1 MRPRLPPLNALK
13 AFEAA
18 ARHTSFRRAA
28 EELNVTHS
36 AVSHQIK
43 ALEEQFGVP
52 LFERSQR
59 RVSLTEAGEV
69 YYPIL
74 RDAFDRIARGAELVR
89 TVESPNVLTVQ
100 VYVSMALRWLIP
112 RLHRFEARH
121 PDINVRLSTSC
132 LQWEFDRGNVDVG
145 IIIAADREPGLHYT
159 ELFRSEAFP
168 VCAPRFMEGAQA
180 LSEPSDLMHVP
191 LLHVYT
197 VPNDW
202 RRWLQAAGVEAEVG
216 TKGPSFDSF
225 VLALEAAI
233 AGQGVALSNMMFV
246 HHDLETG
253 RLVKPFDIGIPQEGE
268 WFLACVEGSEDHA
281 KISVF
286 RDWLVEEIKA
296 DPDVGGE

>member
-1 MRPRLPPLNALK
+1 MRPRLPPLNALEV
-13 AFEAA
+13 FEAA
-18 ARHTSFRRAA
+18 ARHMSFRRAA

-36 AVSHQIK
+36 AVSHQVK

-52 LFERSQR
+52 LFERASR

-112 RLHRFEARH
+112 RLYRFEARH
-121 PDINVRLSTSC
+121 PDINVRLSTSY

-145 IIIAADREPGLHYT
+145 IVIAAEREPGLHYT
-159 ELFRSEAFP
+159 RLFRSEVFP
-168 VCAPRFMEGAQA
+168 VCAPRFVDGPQA
-180 LSEPSDLMHVP
+180 LHEPADLLGVL

-202 RRWLQAAGVEAEVG
+202 RRWLQAAGIETGAGGKG
-216 TKGPSFDSF
+216 TSFDSF

-246 HHDLETG
+246 RDDLETG
-253 RLVKPFDIGIPQEGE
+253 RLVKPFDIGVPQEGE
-268 WFLACVEGSEDHA
+268 WFLACVDGSEDQA
-281 KISVF
+281 KIAVF
-286 RDWLVEEIKA
+286 RDWLVAELKA
-296 DPDVGGE
+296 DPDVGG

>member
-13 AFEAA
+13 VFEAA
-18 ARHTSFRRAA
+18 ARHMSFRRAA

-43 ALEEQFGVP
+43 ALEEQLGVP
-52 LFERSQR
+52 LFERASR

-89 TVESPNVLTVQ
+89 TIEAPNVLTVQ
-100 VYVSMALRWLIP
+100 AYVSMALRWLIP

-121 PDINVRLSTSC
+121 PDINVMLSTSYQ
-132 LQWEFDRGNVDVG
+132 QWEFDRGNVDTG
-145 IIIAADREPGLHYT
+145 IIIAAEREPGLNYT
-159 ELFRSEAFP
+159 RLFRSEIFP
-168 VCAPRFMEGAQA
+168 VCAPRFMEGPQA
-180 LSEPSDLMHVP
+180 LKAPDDLIHVP

-202 RRWLQAAGVEAEVG
+202 RRWLQAADVAAEVG

-246 HHDLETG
+246 RHDLETG
-253 RLVKPFDIGIPQEGE
+253 RLVKPFEIGVPQDGE
-268 WFLACVEGSEDHA
+268 WYLACAEGSEDQA
-281 KISVF
+281 KIAVF
-286 RDWLVEEIKA
+286 RDWLVEELKA
-296 DPDVGGE
+296 DPDVGG